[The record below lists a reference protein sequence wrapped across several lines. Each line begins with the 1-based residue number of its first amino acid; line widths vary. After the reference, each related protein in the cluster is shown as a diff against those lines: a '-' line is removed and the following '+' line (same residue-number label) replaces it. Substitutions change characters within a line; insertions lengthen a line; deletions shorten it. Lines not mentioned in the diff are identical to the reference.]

1 MKFSQS
7 LHGLRGVASVM
18 VLIAHISFGFYDH
31 FYHDDATLAVIARHV
46 ANLGTYGV
54 ELFFV
59 ISGYVITSSC
69 LRYTPREFAGRRFWR
84 LYPVFA
90 LFTLLYFILNLVTRY
105 EPVKLG
111 VGKLLLN
118 LTFLDLFAG
127 TPALTPNA
135 WSITYEVW
143 YYIATYGLL
152 WFLLRSTS
160 PWRVVGA
167 IAFMTLAGYMLA
179 AYDITIYFVGGALL
193 YFLQQRLRPV
203 IPAGPA
209 TATALVALVVI
220 VAIAGTMDF
229 PTNTYLEMPGRV
241 LPAVALVV
249 ATLVFVQ
256 AVLFGQGILSRLLC
270 TAPVRFVGT
279 ISYTLYLAHPYVY
292 IAMRELLRRTGVSN
306 YPWQVTILPY
316 LIVTGAIALGVS
328 WVIHKLVEVGPY
340 ELIYGSRI
348 YRDPKP
354 ADPTEHAQPADVAM
368 ETNPR

>member
-7 LHGLRGVASVM
+7 LHGLRGVASLM
-18 VLIAHISFGFYDH
+18 VLIAHVSFGFWDH
-31 FYHDDATLAVIARHV
+31 FYHDDAVLARIVHHIAY
-46 ANLGTYGV
+46 LGTYGV

-69 LRYTPREFAGRRFWR
+69 LRYSPREFAGRRFWR

-90 LFTLLYFILNLVTRY
+90 LFTLLYFALNFVTHY
-105 EPVKLG
+105 EPFKLG
-111 VGKLLLN
+111 FGNLLLN
-118 LTFLDLFAG
+118 LTFLNLFAG
-127 TPALTPNA
+127 SPALTPNA

-143 YYIATYGLL
+143 YYISTYGLL

-160 PWRVVGA
+160 SWRVVGA
-167 IAFMTLAGYMLA
+167 VLFLTLAGYMLA

-193 YFLQQRLRPV
+193 YFIQQRLRPV
-203 IPAGPA
+203 IAPGPA
-209 TATALVALVVI
+209 TWTAAGALVVI

-229 PTNTYLEMPGRV
+229 PTNTYLEVPGLV
-241 LPAVALVV
+241 LPAVALVL
-249 ATLVFVQ
+249 ATLLLVQ
-256 AVLFGQGILSRLLC
+256 ALLFGQGVLSRLLC
-270 TAPVRFVGT
+270 SAPARFIGT

-292 IAMRELLRRTGVSN
+292 IAMREALRRLGVSH
-306 YPWQVTILPY
+306 YPWQATLLPY
-316 LIVTGAIALGVS
+316 LAVTIGVALAIS

-354 ADPTEHAQPADVAM
+354 ADPTEHAQPAETAM